1 MNSAEIKR
9 NTSNLNQSSQM
20 SKEFEYY
27 LKIQDDEG
35 SNEKLKY
42 SQDMGNIEDILKK
55 ESLINSTLDS
65 KSSLQKLNSE
75 DP

>member
-1 MNSAEIKR
+1 MN
-9 NTSNLNQSSQM
+9 
-20 SKEFEYY
+20 KEFEYY
-27 LKIQDDEG
+27 LKIQDEEG

>member
-9 NTSNLNQSSQM
+9 NTSNLNQSSKM

-42 SQDMGNIEDILKK
+42 SQDMGNIEYILKK

>member
-1 MNSAEIKR
+1 MNSAEIER
-9 NTSNLNQSSQM
+9 NTSNLNQSSKM
-20 SKEFEYY
+20 NKEFEYY
-27 LKIQDDEG
+27 LKIQDEEG

>member
-9 NTSNLNQSSQM
+9 NTSNLNQSSKM

-35 SNEKLKY
+35 INEKLKY